1 MSEHTESPR
10 KSELEFV
17 TVTAEERLRE
27 HWGLV
32 LAYGLL
38 TFALGVAMAV
48 WPRETVVVVA
58 VLIALQLIITGCM
71 RLFVSIAGSGLPRSA
86 RWLAGGAGL
95 VSLVVAVLFF
105 VSPLQTVGFLVVLT
119 GILLLLV
126 GFADLAEAMVSDRSE
141 HRVWDVVR
149 GVVAIAAGGFL
160 VVSPERSLHLLVV
173 VMSAWLLCY
182 GFITVVSAFVLR
194 SQARKPDPAR

>member
-1 MSEHTESPR
+1 MSEHAEPPR
-10 KSELEFV
+10 RTELEFV

-71 RLFVSIAGSGLPRSA
+71 RLFVAIAGTGLPRGA

-126 GFADLAEAMVSDRSE
+126 GFADLAESMVSERSE

-182 GFITVVSAFVLR
+182 GFITVVSAFFLR
-194 SQARKPDPAR
+194 SQARQADPAA

>member
-1 MSEHTESPR
+1 MTPSEDPARST
-10 KSELEFV
+10 ELEFV
-17 TVTAEERLRE
+17 TVTSEERMRE

-38 TFALGVAMAV
+38 TFGLGVAMAV
-48 WPRETVVVVA
+48 WPKETVVVVA
-58 VLIALQLIITGCM
+58 VLIALQLIITGCV
-71 RLFVSIAGSGLPRSA
+71 RLFVAFAGSGLPGLA
-86 RWLAGGAGL
+86 RWVVGLAGL

-105 VSPLQTVGFLVVLT
+105 VSPLQTVGFLLVLT

-126 GFADLAEAMVSDRSE
+126 GFADLAEAMISDRSE
-141 HRVWDVVR
+141 RRGWDVVR

-182 GFITVVSAFVLR
+182 GFITTVSALFLR
-194 SQARKPDPAR
+194 SQARQAHPAT